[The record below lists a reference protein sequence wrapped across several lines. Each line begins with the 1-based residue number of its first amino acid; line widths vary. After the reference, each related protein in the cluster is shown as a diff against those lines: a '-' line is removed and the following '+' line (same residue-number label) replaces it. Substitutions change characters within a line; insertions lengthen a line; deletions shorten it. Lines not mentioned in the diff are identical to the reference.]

1 MVNFDLTYSFIMN
14 SITFCYHINLAIK
27 ERLNMRLMNTV
38 IAYLYVFIDANINVK
53 FSNELKISSRNEND
67 TRNMHNIKLQRS
79 LNGL

>member
-1 MVNFDLTYSFIMN
+1 
-14 SITFCYHINLAIK
+14 
-27 ERLNMRLMNTV
+27 MRLMNTV